1 MVEGRHF
8 GGTMITKRDND
19 DGKPTQLRD
28 DQKGDT
34 HEEETSRL
42 SRRVGTSMMG
52 EE

>member
-28 DQKGDT
+28 DLKDDAR
-34 HEEETSRL
+34 EEETSRL